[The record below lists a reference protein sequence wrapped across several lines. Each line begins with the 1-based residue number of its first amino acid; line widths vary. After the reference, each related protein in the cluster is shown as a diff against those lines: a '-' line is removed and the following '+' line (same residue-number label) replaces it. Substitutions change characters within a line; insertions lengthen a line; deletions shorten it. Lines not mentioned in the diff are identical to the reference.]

1 MIETDTEK
9 ADWQADSQ
17 NKAKSV
23 EITFL
28 QTSPNTLEKVASQ
41 GLEPWITES
50 KSAVLPLHY
59 EAFKAGASAT

>member
-17 NKAKSV
+17 NKATSG

-28 QTSPNTLEKVASQ
+28 QTSPNERWK
-41 GLEPWITES
+41 
-50 KSAVLPLHY
+50 K
-59 EAFKAGASAT
+59 

>member
-9 ADWQADSQ
+9 ADWQAGSQ
-17 NKAKSV
+17 NKSTSE

-41 GLEPWITES
+41 GLEP
-50 KSAVLPLHY
+50 
-59 EAFKAGASAT
+59 